1 MKTDYTNYV
10 APWLGKTVR
19 LMDHRL
25 EELLEENRIEISKMQ
40 LFILKMV
47 ANKEGISQNELAMF
61 AERDK
66 SSLTRMI
73 NTLEKKNYV
82 KRVPL
87 EHDRRVNGIYLT
99 ARGLEIVK
107 SARPLLND
115 FATRVEK
122 GLSGEEIETTIRVLQ
137 KIQNNIHNL

>member
-1 MKTDYTNYV
+1 MKADYTNYI

-40 LFILKMV
+40 FFILKMV
-47 ANKEGISQNELAMF
+47 ANKEGISQNELAVY

-73 NTLEKKNYV
+73 NTLEKKSYV
-82 KRVPL
+82 RRVPT
-87 EHDRRVNGIYLT
+87 ENDRRVNGIYIT
-99 ARGLEIVK
+99 AKGLEIVN

-115 FATRVEK
+115 FAVKVEK
-122 GLSGEEIETTIRVLQ
+122 GLTDEEVQTTIRVLR
-137 KIQNNIHNL
+137 KIQDNIQHI